1 MSSWSLASAV
11 SPNVTSG
18 DVIRLTNLKSSSET
32 NLPTRGSGG
41 SGGHGGSGGLPRP
54 TTPVPAKKLA
64 SKRPPHLTLNVKS
77 KSHDAPLAETENM
90 VLSTS
95 ESIYGTPM
103 GATPISSP
111 ANQSQRSQKSQNS
124 VESRYS
130 TSTATSGGS
139 IFPHEQYK
147 TIKKINIGFENIRYT
162 TKFGIFQRET
172 KDVLKGL
179 TGYFKSGE
187 LSAVVGPSGAGKSTL
202 LNILSGYTIHGYT
215 GDFRVNGNRRDLKAF
230 KPNVAFIRQDTSLQA
245 FLSVKE
251 AMHFAANLKIGTHM
265 TLNEKKERV
274 KSILE
279 AIGMYENRHTRTGN
293 LSGGQRKRL
302 AIALELVN
310 NPPVLILDEPTSGLD
325 SSTSNQLINL
335 LKKLALEGR
344 TVICT
349 IHQPSALTFAMFDHL
364 YAIGE
369 GQCIY
374 AGGSQNLLPFLGAL
388 NLHCPES
395 YNPADYLMEIATH
408 DYDTEEDN
416 QLEKLVALMDN
427 GRNEDYRQSK
437 SARVAQLAALKKVDQ
452 LMAAGLI
459 TPVTAPVMSSSVSVP
474 FPQSSTFKPLT
485 PINELSSRV
494 WDSQTAGIGSG
505 DVGGPSAGSCCKPK
519 KKKPKPAIEL
529 DPSHLCKRQN
539 IYATPFYRQLSILL
553 VRTFLLIWRDSS
565 LTTMR
570 FAIHLI
576 TGLLIGILYFGI
588 GNDAAN
594 TLNIIRYLFYTIMFI
609 MYCAFSGILVK
620 FPLEFPIV
628 SREHFNRWYS
638 LRAYYVAI
646 TLADLPIQIICS
658 ALFIVPTYLMTQ
670 QPLELWRFGLFFL
683 IVFVTALVSQ
693 SIGLAVG
700 AALSLKLGSIL
711 GPLFICPFLQFSG
724 FFLMEKDAPACL
736 RWMFDIS
743 FLKYSLEGSM
753 MAIFGYG
760 RERLECEEMYCHL
773 RMPNQILKT
782 MDMAN
787 ANYTLALVFL
797 LSILVFLRILA
808 FYIMSFRLRLFRSIC
823 RRPMDDNAVQIQANG
838 LAQKQKAV
846 ELHFSQVSYSLKG
859 ATKGSSPILN
869 EACGVF
875 KSGRLTA
882 ILGPSGAGK
891 STLLNALAGFKL
903 QGVSGQ
909 FLLNG
914 RPRDMMTFRKMSAYI
929 AQDFVMLNL
938 LSVEETLRVSVDLKM
953 PSSTV
958 PQEKQKI
965 IDDIIDVLQ
974 LQSCRR
980 TLVKNLSG
988 GEHKRLSIGIEL
1000 VTNPPIMFFDE
1011 PTSGLDCVA
1020 SYQVICHLQRLAHDG
1035 RIVVCV
1041 VHQPGS
1047 RLFQLFDDVL
1057 VLAHGEVLYAGEQ
1070 REMLGTFAQSGHICP
1085 QYYNPAD
1092 FALEVCSQSSTTE
1105 RCDSLITQNKNF
1117 HCNSSNVVKLQVDE
1131 ETALIDVHKDAQ
1143 DLSHL
1148 RGKEQVGFWIQ
1159 LSVLLR
1165 RHLRSMW
1172 RDLVAVQMRVVM
1184 HVVVALLL
1192 GVVYWQIGSDAGKI
1206 VSNVSCLFFVILFV
1220 FAGNAMP
1227 SILLCMQDSA
1237 VFIREYYN
1245 GWYSLGAYYLSKVLA
1260 DLPMQ
1265 LTCPTLFIS
1274 IGYFMTGQPPEQHRF
1289 AMCWGICVMTAFIGH
1304 FIGVIAGSMFPMQ
1317 LAIFLVPS
1325 ATIPFLLFSG
1335 FFIRLNEL
1343 SWFLRPICN
1352 VSFFRYIF
1360 EGLMRAIYGY
1370 DRGELECHAAMNFC
1384 YYRTADQFLK
1394 DFDMQGDEFGWD
1406 IAVLG
1411 FFVILLLLA
1420 FFVTLTTVIRRALR

>member
-11 SPNVTSG
+11 SPNVTGG
-18 DVIRLTNLKSSSET
+18 DVIRLNHLKSSSET
-32 NLPTRGSGG
+32 HLPSRGSGSASGG
-41 SGGHGGSGGLPRP
+41 SGALPRP
-54 TTPVPAKKLA
+54 TTPVPPKKLS
-64 SKRPPHLTLNVKS
+64 SKRPPHLTLNIKA
-77 KSHDAPLAETENM
+77 KSHDAPLAETENT

-95 ESIYGTPM
+95 ESVYGTPL

-111 ANQSQRSQKSQNS
+111 ANQSQRSQASQHS
-124 VESRYS
+124 DESRHS
-130 TSTATSGGS
+130 SSTATSGGS

-162 TKFGIFQRET
+162 TKFGVFQRET
-172 KDVLKGL
+172 KDVLMGL

-187 LSAVVGPSGAGKSTL
+187 LSAVIGPSGAGKSTL
-202 LNILSGYTIHGYT
+202 LNILSGYTTYGFT

-251 AMHFAANLKIGTHM
+251 AMHFAANLKIGIHM
-265 TLNEKKERV
+265 THSEKRERV
-274 KSILE
+274 KCILE
-279 AIGMYENRHTRTGN
+279 AIGMYENRHTRTGQ

-310 NPPVLILDEPTSGLD
+310 NPPVLILDEPTTGLD
-325 SSTSNQLINL
+325 SFTSNQLINL
-335 LKKLALEGR
+335 LKKLAIEGR

-369 GQCIY
+369 GKCIY
-374 AGGSQNLLPFLGAL
+374 AGGAQNLLPFLGAL

-408 DYDTEEDN
+408 DYDTAEDN

-437 SARVAQLAALKKVDQ
+437 TARVAQLAAMKKVDQ

-459 TPVTAPVMSSSVSVP
+459 TPVTAPVMSTSVP
-474 FPQSSTFKPLT
+474 SHFMQGNTFKPLT

-494 WDSQTAGIGSG
+494 WDSQTAGIGKS
-505 DVGGPSAGSCCKPK
+505 GSCCKPK
-519 KKKPKPAIEL
+519 KKNKSRPAIEL

-576 TGLLIGILYFGI
+576 TGILIGTLYFGI
-588 GNDAAN
+588 GNDAAH
-594 TLNIIRYLFYTIMFI
+594 TLNIFRYLFYTIMFI

-670 QPLELWRFGLFFL
+670 QPLELWRFGMFFL

-711 GPLFICPFLQFSG
+711 GPFFICPFLQFSG
-724 FFLMEKDAPACL
+724 FFLMEKDAPVYL

-743 FLKYSLEGSM
+743 FLKYSLEGAT
-753 MAIFGYG
+753 MAIFGYD
-760 RERLECEEMYCHL
+760 REPLACNELYCHL
-773 RMPNQILKT
+773 RHPQFILKSL
-782 MDMAN
+782 DMAN
-787 ANYTLALVFL
+787 GNYTLALIFL
-797 LSILVFLRILA
+797 VGVLVFLRILA
-808 FYIMSFRLRLFRSIC
+808 FYIMSFRLRLFRFCC
-823 RRPMDDNAVQIQANG
+823 RLMADNAVQAQPNG
-838 LAQKQKAV
+838 LGEKQKAL

-859 ATKGSSPILN
+859 ATKGSTPIIN
-869 EACGVF
+869 DACGVF

-891 STLLNALAGFKL
+891 STLLNVLAGFKL
-903 QGVSGQ
+903 QGVTGQ

-914 RPRDMMTFRKMSAYI
+914 RPRDIMSFRKMSAYI
-929 AQDFVMLNL
+929 AQNFVMLNL
-938 LSVEETLRVSVDLKM
+938 LTVEETLRVSANLKM
-953 PSSTV
+953 PSSTAA
-958 PQEKQKI
+958 QEKQKI
-965 IDDIIDVLQ
+965 IDDIIDILQ
-974 LQSCRR
+974 LQACRR

-1011 PTSGLDCVA
+1011 PTSGLDCVG

-1070 REMLGTFAQSGHICP
+1070 REMLPTFSQSGHICP

-1105 RCDSLITQNKNF
+1105 RCESLITRNKMM
-1117 HCNSSNVVKLQVDE
+1117 HSTASNVVKLHVDE
-1131 ETALIDVHKDAQ
+1131 ETALIDVHKDAL

-1148 RGKEQVGFWIQ
+1148 RGKEQVGFWTQ

-1165 RHLRSMW
+1165 RHLRSMS
-1172 RDLVAVQMRVVM
+1172 RDMFAVQMRLVM

-1192 GVVYWQIGSDAGKI
+1192 GVVYWQIGGDAQKI

-1260 DLPMQ
+1260 DLPLQ
-1265 LTCPTLFIS
+1265 LTCPTMFIS
-1274 IGYFMTGQPPEQHRF
+1274 IGYFMTGQPPEFQRF
-1289 AMCWGICVMTAFIGH
+1289 AMCWALCVMTAFIGH
-1304 FIGVIAGSMFPMQ
+1304 FIGVIAGSLFTMQ

-1343 SWFLRPICN
+1343 SWFLRPICD

-1370 DRGELECHAAMNFC
+1370 DRGELECYATNNFC

-1394 DFDMQGDEFGWD
+1394 DFQMQGNEFCWD
-1406 IAVLG
+1406 MAVLG
-1411 FFVILLLLA
+1411 MFLILLLLA
-1420 FFVTLTTVIRRALR
+1420 FFVTLNAVIRRALR

>member
-11 SPNVTSG
+11 SPNVTGG
-18 DVIRLTNLKSSSET
+18 DVIRLNSFKSSSET
-32 NLPTRGSGG
+32 SLPSRGSGG
-41 SGGHGGSGGLPRP
+41 YGGSGGLPRP
-54 TTPVPAKKLA
+54 TTPVPGRKLS
-64 SKRPPHLTLNVKS
+64 SKRPPHLTLNVAV
-77 KSHDAPLAETENM
+77 KSHDAPLAETENS
-90 VLSTS
+90 VLSAS
-95 ESIYGTPM
+95 ASIYGTPM

-111 ANQSQRSQKSQNS
+111 AGHSQWSQKSQNS
-124 VESRYS
+124 DESRHS
-130 TSTATSGGS
+130 SSTATSGGS

-162 TKFGIFQRET
+162 TKFGVFQRET
-172 KDVLKGL
+172 KDVLMGL

-202 LNILSGYTIHGYT
+202 LNILSGYTTYGYT
-215 GDFRVNGNRRDLKAF
+215 GDFRINGNRRDLKAF
-230 KPNVAFIRQDTSLQA
+230 KANVAFIRQDTSLQA

-265 TLNEKKERV
+265 TLSEKKERV
-274 KSILE
+274 KSILV
-279 AIGMYENRHTRTGN
+279 AIGMYENRHTRTGQ
-293 LSGGQRKRL
+293 LSGGQKKRL

-310 NPPVLILDEPTSGLD
+310 NPPVLILDEPTTGLD
-325 SSTSNQLINL
+325 SSTSSQLINL

-374 AGGSQNLLPFLGAL
+374 AGGAQNLLPFLGAL

-408 DYDTEEDN
+408 DYDTEDDN

-437 SARVAQLAALKKVDQ
+437 SARVAQLAAMKKVDQ
-452 LMAAGLI
+452 LMAAGLM
-459 TPVTAPVMSSSVSVP
+459 TPVTAPVMSTCVP
-474 FPQSSTFKPLT
+474 QHFPQGSIFKPLT

-505 DVGGPSAGSCCKPK
+505 DVGGKSAGSCCKPK
-519 KKKPKPAIEL
+519 KKKKPRPALEL
-529 DPSHLCKRQN
+529 DPSHLCKQQN

-553 VRTFLLIWRDSS
+553 LRTFLLIWRDSS

-570 FAIHLI
+570 FAIHLV
-576 TGLLIGILYFGI
+576 TGLLIGTLYFGI
-588 GNDAAN
+588 GNDAAH
-594 TLNIIRYLFYTIMFI
+594 TLNIFRYLFYTIMFI

-646 TLADLPIQIICS
+646 TLADLPIQVICS
-658 ALFIVPTYLMTQ
+658 ALFIVPTYLLTQ

-683 IVFVTALVSQ
+683 MVFVTALVSQ

-711 GPLFICPFLQFSG
+711 GPFFICPFLQFSG
-724 FFLMEKDAPACL
+724 FFLMEKDAPVYM

-753 MAIFGYG
+753 AAIFGYN
-760 RERLECEEMYCHL
+760 RDRLVCEEMYCHL
-773 RMPNQILKT
+773 IAPKHILKSL
-782 MDMAN
+782 DMAD
-787 ANYTLALVFL
+787 ANYSFALIVL
-797 LSILVFLRILA
+797 LGILVFLRIVA
-808 FYIMSFRLRLFRSIC
+808 FYIMSFRLRLFRSTIS
-823 RRPMDDNAVQIQANG
+823 RRLMADNAVQIQANG
-838 LAQKQKAV
+838 LAQKQQAL

-859 ATKGSSPILN
+859 STKSSTPILN
-869 EACGVF
+869 EACGAF

-909 FLLNG
+909 FLLNSK
-914 RPRDMMTFRKMSAYI
+914 PRDMLSFRKMSAYI

-938 LSVEETLRVSVDLKM
+938 LTVEETLRVSVDLKM
-953 PSSTV
+953 PSSTN
-958 PQEKQKI
+958 PQEKQKT
-965 IDDIIDVLQ
+965 IDDIIDILQ

-1070 REMLGTFAQSGHICP
+1070 REMLGTFAGSGHICP

-1105 RCDSLITQNKNF
+1105 RCESLITQNKMIY
-1117 HCNSSNVVKLQVDE
+1117 CNSSNVVKLQVDE
-1131 ETALIDVHKDAQ
+1131 ETALMDVHRDTL
-1143 DLSHL
+1143 DMSHL
-1148 RGKEQVGFWIQ
+1148 RGKEQVGFWFQ

-1165 RHLRSMW
+1165 RHLRSMS
-1172 RDLVAVQMRVVM
+1172 RDMVAVQMRLLM

-1245 GWYSLGAYYLSKVLA
+1245 GWYSLGAYYISKVLA
-1260 DLPMQ
+1260 DLPLQ
-1265 LTCPTLFIS
+1265 LTCPTMFIS
-1274 IGYFMTGQPPEQHRF
+1274 IGYLMTGQPPELHRF
-1289 AMCWGICVMTAFIGH
+1289 VMCWGICVMTAFIGH
-1304 FIGVIAGSMFPMQ
+1304 FIGVIAGSLFTMQ

-1343 SWFLRPICN
+1343 SWFLRPICD

-1370 DRGELECHAAMNFC
+1370 DRGELECHAALNFC

-1394 DFDMQGDEFGWD
+1394 DFDMQGDEFAWD
-1406 IAVLG
+1406 MAVLG
-1411 FFVILLLLA
+1411 VFVILLLLA
-1420 FFVTLTTVIRRALR
+1420 FFVTLSTVIRRALR